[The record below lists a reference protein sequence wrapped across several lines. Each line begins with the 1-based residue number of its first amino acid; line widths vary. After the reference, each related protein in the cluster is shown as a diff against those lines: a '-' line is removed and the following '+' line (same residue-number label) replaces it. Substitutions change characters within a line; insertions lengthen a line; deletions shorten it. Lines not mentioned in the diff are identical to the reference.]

1 MKQLYNID
9 LAQYQRFLGEK
20 TKLRRQI
27 TISVSED
34 KRHQPPR
41 KLVSTRMVN
50 HPQDFDEALR
60 RQDGNVRP
68 NQAQPDD
75 ARQTYGV
82 ASGRTQQV
90 AHGLAGTRERLRSMV
105 PSPVRPL
112 CQRLQAGLGR
122 STARFTFSTLALPS
136 TSPGTSHGSSTFGRL

>member
-41 KLVSTRMVN
+41 KLVPTRMVN

-68 NQAQPDD
+68 N
-75 ARQTYGV
+75 
-82 ASGRTQQV
+82 
-90 AHGLAGTRERLRSMV
+90 
-105 PSPVRPL
+105 
-112 CQRLQAGLGR
+112 
-122 STARFTFSTLALPS
+122 
-136 TSPGTSHGSSTFGRL
+136 